1 MEKSQGGEVRSLD
14 VTQSTV
20 LKSKVP
26 LLRPGASE
34 QLPSQASLWVQF
46 SCMAIV
52 LGVYFSNKQLQRF
65 IILPLLKLKRFVL
78 LFNSLL
84 SLFVCLR
91 ARACVWVYVCMCVSM
106 CVFIRSPRAG
116 VTCIWELAL
125 CYSSVNCSW
134 PEQSLQP

>member
-46 SCMAIV
+46 SCTAIV
-52 LGVYFSNKQLQRF
+52 LGVYFSNKQTTIEIYYTSTSKAKAICF
-65 IILPLLKLKRFVL
+65 TF
-78 LFNSLL
+78 
-84 SLFVCLR
+84 
-91 ARACVWVYVCMCVSM
+91 
-106 CVFIRSPRAG
+106 
-116 VTCIWELAL
+116 
-125 CYSSVNCSW
+125 
-134 PEQSLQP
+134 

>member
-46 SCMAIV
+46 SCTAIV

-91 ARACVWVYVCMCVSM
+91 ARGRVCGCMCVCACL
-106 CVFIRSPRAG
+106 CVCLSDPL
-116 VTCIWELAL
+116 ELELHA
-125 CYSSVNCSW
+125 SGNW
-134 PEQSLQP
+134 PSAIAA